1 MFAFLGHE
9 DVAVDVSHRR
19 LKGETQ
25 VMKRIHIPRYRG
37 AGVKFV
43 VIAAGGDQLRPFGS
57 ASVGFRTQTMGALK
71 SIDDMIT
78 EAEEAPEDMMVI
90 TNASDFQKVL
100 HSHRIGV
107 LLNLE
112 GGMPLDGNLFMLRTF
127 YRLGLRS
134 MQLGW
139 YFRNELADSGAEVN
153 PGGLS
158 RFGRQV
164 VEEMNRLGIVIDVSH
179 LSEACVM
186 DILKVSQHPIMAS
199 HSNAKA
205 VRDHYRN
212 LSDEAIKGIA
222 EKDGVVGVVFCPPFV
237 SERAA
242 TMDDLIDHID
252 HMRDLTGVDHVAIGP
267 DYIDYAPELLAGEIT
282 AKMGKAA
289 PQIGFPVGLE
299 TVEELPNLIK
309 GLKKRGYKTEEIEL
323 IMGGNLLRLFQQVLR

>member
-19 LKGETQ
+19 LQGETQ
-25 VMKRIHIPRYRG
+25 VMKKIHVPRYRK

-43 VIAAGGDQLRPFGS
+43 VIATGGDQLRPFGS
-57 ASVGFRTQTMGALK
+57 ARVGFRTQTMGALK
-71 SIDDMIT
+71 SMDDMIT
-78 EAEEAPEDMMVI
+78 EVEEASEDMMI
-90 TNASDFQKVL
+90 INGASDFQ
-100 HSHRIGV
+100 GV
-107 LLNLE
+107 LNTNKVGIIFNLE

-127 YRLGLRS
+127 YRIGLRV

-139 YFRNELADSGAEVN
+139 YFRNELSDSGAEAN

-186 DILKVSQHPIMAS
+186 DVLEVSQYPIMAS

-212 LSDEAIKGIA
+212 LSDEAIEGIA
-222 EKDGVVGVVFCPPFV
+222 KKGGVVGVVFCPPFV

-252 HMRDLTGVDHVAIGP
+252 HMRDLTGITHVAIGP
-267 DYIDYAPELLAGEIT
+267 DYIDYAPELVAGEIT
-282 AKMGKAA
+282 AKMGKTA
-289 PQIGFPVGLE
+289 PETGFPTGLE
-299 TVEELPNLIK
+299 TVEELPNLIE
-309 GLKKRGYKTEEIEL
+309 GLKKRGYKMKEIEL
-323 IMGGNLLRLFQQVLR
+323 IMGGNLLGLFQQVLK